1 MKLASIVKRM
11 ILIVLLTWIST
22 GCYLPIE
29 TKVTGYREYYPAIR
43 EDFTPGKTTR
53 AEVLLIMGEPDVQ
66 GSNEKVLI
74 YNWSKNKGA
83 FTLTGCDMTPL
94 NESTS
99 FKFTFDSEG
108 ILKSLDISQLSKL
121 DW

>member
-1 MKLASIVKRM
+1 
-11 ILIVLLTWIST
+11 VLLILLLIWIST
-22 GCYLPIE
+22 SCYLPIE
-29 TKVTGYREYYPAIR
+29 TKVPGFRDYYPAIR

-53 AEVLLIMGEPDVQ
+53 AEVLLIMGEPDEQ
-66 GSNEKVLI
+66 ESNEKILI

-83 FTLTGCDMTPL
+83 FTLTGCDLTSL

-99 FKFTFDSEG
+99 FKFIFDSEG
-108 ILKSLDISQLSKL
+108 ILKSLDISQTNKL

>member
-1 MKLASIVKRM
+1 MKLTSLVKW
-11 ILIVLLTWIST
+11 ITLFVLLVWVST
-22 GCYLPIE
+22 GCYIPIE
-29 TKVTGYREYYPAIR
+29 TKVPGYREYYPAMR

-53 AEVLLIMGEPDVQ
+53 AEGLLIMGEPDEQV
-66 GSNEKVLI
+66 SNEKILI
-74 YNWSKNKGA
+74 YNWSKDRGV
-83 FTLTGCDMTPL
+83 FTLTGCDATAL

-108 ILKSLDISQLSKL
+108 NLKSLDISQSNKL